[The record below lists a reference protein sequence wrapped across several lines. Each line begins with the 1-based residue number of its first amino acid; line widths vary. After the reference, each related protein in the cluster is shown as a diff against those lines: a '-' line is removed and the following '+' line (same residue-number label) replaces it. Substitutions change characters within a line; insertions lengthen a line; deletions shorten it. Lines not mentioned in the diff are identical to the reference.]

1 MDKIDYRKAD
11 IEKLI
16 ESSSSEFGK
25 EMYNNHISLMN
36 RVYRKVNNS
45 LENVQTDFRM
55 SVIEKYMKWFNE
67 WYTDVNNQELDIIC
81 FILGDSLRNVTDYF
95 NSIGYLV
102 MEQLGRVA
110 QMVEEK
116 SKEYEY

>member
-1 MDKIDYRKAD
+1 MDKIDFRKAD

-16 ESSSSEFGK
+16 KSSSSEFGK
-25 EMYNNHISLMN
+25 KMYNNHISLMN
-36 RVYRKVNNS
+36 RLYRKVNNS
-45 LENVQTDFRM
+45 LENVQTDFRL

-67 WYTDVNNQELDIIC
+67 WSTDVNNQESDIIC

-95 NSIGYLV
+95 NSTGYLV
-102 MEQLGRVA
+102 MEQLGRVV

>member
-1 MDKIDYRKAD
+1 MDKIDFRKAD

-36 RVYRKVNNS
+36 RLYRKVNNS

-67 WYTDVNNQELDIIC
+67 WSTDVNNQESDIIC

-95 NSIGYLV
+95 NGTGYL
-102 MEQLGRVA
+102 MTEQLSKVS
-110 QMVEEK
+110 QMIKEK
-116 SKEYEY
+116 SEEYKY

>member
-1 MDKIDYRKAD
+1 MDKIDFRKAD

-16 ESSSSEFGK
+16 KSSSSEFGK

-36 RVYRKVNNS
+36 RLYRKVNNS
-45 LENVQTDFRM
+45 LENVQTDFRL

-67 WYTDVNNQELDIIC
+67 WSTDVNNQESDIIC

-95 NSIGYLV
+95 NGTGYLM
-102 MEQLGRVA
+102 MEQLSKVS

-116 SKEYEY
+116 SEEYKY